1 METQVET
8 SLLSAERQLEEEKN
22 SFSNCLCSL
31 VLFLTNAA
39 KGDTEYTSVKG
50 KLWFQKLAS

>member
-1 METQVET
+1 METQVEA
-8 SLLSAERQLEEEKN
+8 SLLSAKRQLEEEKN
-22 SFSNCLCSL
+22 NLSNCLCSL

-50 KLWFQKLAS
+50 RFWF